1 MSGEG
6 ASAAASAGGLAVLGA
21 ASAGGVPE
29 MMGPGAQRAMGPGL
43 VVGMP
48 DAEIVD
54 RLNAW
59 GIARDGVVRDLADN
73 LAQTQ
78 SVVQSTFEQAR
89 ATLLNIV
96 MDFRGE
102 AETMRQH
109 SILEATSSLGR
120 LEHGVME
127 ARRRFDAQEL
137 ALIHL

>member
-1 MSGEG
+1 
-6 ASAAASAGGLAVLGA
+6 
-21 ASAGGVPE
+21 
-29 MMGPGAQRAMGPGL
+29 MMGPGAQRALGPGL

-59 GIARDGVVRDLADN
+59 GIARDGVLRDLADN

-109 SILEATSSLGR
+109 SIPWP
-120 LEHGVME
+120 
-127 ARRRFDAQEL
+127 FYPPDAP
-137 ALIHL
+137 HH

>member
-1 MSGEG
+1 
-6 ASAAASAGGLAVLGA
+6 
-21 ASAGGVPE
+21 

-59 GIARDGVVRDLADN
+59 GIARDGVLRDLDGN

-78 SVVQSTFEQAR
+78 SVVQATFEQAR

-109 SILEATSSLGR
+109 SILEATSSLER
-120 LEHGVME
+120 LELVVTE
-127 ARRRFDAQEL
+127 ARRRFDAQEADFARRL
-137 ALIHL
+137 AHPGRRP